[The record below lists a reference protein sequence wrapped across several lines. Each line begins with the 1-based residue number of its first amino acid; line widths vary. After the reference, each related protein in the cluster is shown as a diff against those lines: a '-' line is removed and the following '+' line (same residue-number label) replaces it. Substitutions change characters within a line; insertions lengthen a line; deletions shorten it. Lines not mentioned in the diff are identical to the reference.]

1 MRSSGL
7 YETEPWGGAPGGDYT
22 NAVLEVQRVGEAREF
37 LHVLLSVEGALGRTR
52 RERNEPRTC
61 DLDLLLWGSDVMNE
75 PELVVP
81 HPRLTQRRF
90 VLVPLCD
97 LIPNGIHPRLNR
109 TFRELL
115 NLCSDPLHVRR
126 IGTPNLS

>member
-1 MRSSGL
+1 M
-7 YETEPWGGAPGGDYT
+7 
-22 NAVLEVQRVGEAREF
+22 QRGGEAREF
-37 LHVLLSVEGALGRTR
+37 LRVLQSVESALGRTR

-61 DLDLLLWGSDVMNE
+61 DLDLLLWGSDVVDE

-81 HPRLTQRRF
+81 HPRLGERRF

-97 LIPNGIHPRLNR
+97 LIPDGVHPRLNK

-115 NLCSDPLHVRR
+115 DMCPDPLRVRR
-126 IGTPNLS
+126 YGAPNLN